1 MLLRPWPVLALVLS
15 CPVLGADP
23 VPGVHVARY
32 GVGQGPLG
40 GAQAIR
46 IEGAALVHTGQS
58 LPADPNGS
66 VDATKSPGAQVRRAL
81 DNLAR
86 ALESAGSSLDQ
97 LIRLNAATADTR
109 AASALAGEI
118 EARFR
123 LDSRPAVTLVEG
135 KLPVAGALVALDAV
149 AAAGTSAGTP
159 GEVSWTVS
167 PSLPG
172 VRGGSHAAVLPNG
185 PRSFVSG
192 RAADGEPEL
201 AATDVLVQIDETLE
215 HLGAS
220 REQLVQLKCF
230 LRPIEAASLV
240 EGRIVE
246 FYGGRAPPVVFVEWL
261 NRQAIEIEAIV
272 ATAPADE
279 PDDARPIE
287 YLTPPGLTAS
297 PVFSR
302 IARVFHPASIYAS
315 TLNGRGSG
323 SAEQQIRAMFADLAG
338 ILGQAG
344 SDLDHLAKATYYVS
358 DDSTST
364 ALNQIRPEFYDPKS
378 PPAASKASVRGTAV
392 AGRSLAVEMIA
403 VPRERR

>member
-1 MLLRPWPVLALVLS
+1 MLLRPGPVLALALS
-15 CPVLGADP
+15 FPAIGADP
-23 VPGVHVARY
+23 VPGVHLARY

-58 LPADPNGS
+58 LPTGPAGS
-66 VDATKSPGAQVRRAL
+66 VDGTQSPDAQVRRTL

-97 LIRLNAATADTR
+97 LVRLNAVTAGKRAT
-109 AASALAGEI
+109 SALAREI

-123 LDSRPAVTLVEG
+123 LDSRPAVTLVQG
-135 KLPVAGALVALDAV
+135 KLPVEGALMALDAV
-149 AAAGTSAGTP
+149 ATAGIS
-159 GEVSWTVS
+159 GEPPSEVTWTVS
-167 PSLPG
+167 ASLPG
-172 VRGGSHAAVLPNG
+172 ARGGSHAAVLPNG
-185 PRSFVSG
+185 PRSFISG

-201 AATDVLVQIDETLE
+201 AATNVLVQIDETLE

-240 EGRIVE
+240 ESRIIE

-272 ATAPADE
+272 SAAPADE
-279 PDDARPIE
+279 SEEPQPIA
-287 YLTPPGLTAS
+287 YLTPPGMTAS

-302 IARVFHPASIYAS
+302 IAQVFHPASIYVS
-315 TLNGRGSG
+315 SLNGRGSG
-323 SAEQQIRAMFADLAG
+323 NAEQQIRAMFSDLAG
-338 ILGQAG
+338 ILEQAG
-344 SDLDHLAKATYYVS
+344 SDLGHLAKATYYVS
-358 DDSTST
+358 DESTST

-378 PPAASKASVRGTAV
+378 PPAASKASVRGTSV
-392 AGRSLAVEMIA
+392 AGRNLAVDMIA
-403 VPRERR
+403 VPSERQ

>member
-1 MLLRPWPVLALVLS
+1 MSLRRWPVLALVLS
-15 CPVLGADP
+15 CPTLGAGP
-23 VPGVHVARY
+23 VPGVHLARY

-58 LPADPNGS
+58 LPADRSGS
-66 VDATKSPGAQVRRAL
+66 VDGAQDPGAQVRRAL

-97 LIRLNAATADTR
+97 LVRLNVVTADKR
-109 AASALAGEI
+109 ATSALASEI

-135 KLPVAGALVALDAV
+135 KLPVEGALLALDAV
-149 AAAGTSAGTP
+149 AATGIS
-159 GEVSWTVS
+159 GEAPVGVTWTVS
-167 PSLPG
+167 QSLPG

-201 AATDVLVQIDETLE
+201 AATAVLVQIDETLK

-220 REQLVQLKCF
+220 REQLVQLRCF

-240 EGRIVE
+240 ESRIVE
-246 FYGGRAPPVVFVEWL
+246 FYGGRAPPVVFIEWL

-272 ATAPADE
+272 AAAPADE
-279 PDDARPIE
+279 PEQARPIA
-287 YLTPPGLTAS
+287 YPGS
-297 PVFSR
+297 
-302 IARVFHPASIYAS
+302 
-315 TLNGRGSG
+315 
-323 SAEQQIRAMFADLAG
+323 FA
-338 ILGQAG
+338 
-344 SDLDHLAKATYYVS
+344 HL
-358 DDSTST
+358 
-364 ALNQIRPEFYDPKS
+364 R
-378 PPAASKASVRGTAV
+378 
-392 AGRSLAVEMIA
+392 
-403 VPRERR
+403 

>member
-1 MLLRPWPVLALVLS
+1 MLLRPPPVLALVLS

-23 VPGVHVARY
+23 VPGVHLARY

-58 LPADPNGS
+58 LPTDRSGSING
-66 VDATKSPGAQVRRAL
+66 AQSPGVQVRRAL

-86 ALESAGSSLDQ
+86 ALESSGSSLDQ
-97 LIRLNAATADTR
+97 LIRLNAVTADTR
-109 AASALAGEI
+109 AASALASEI

-149 AAAGTSAGTP
+149 AAAGISAETP
-159 GEVSWTVS
+159 GEVTWTVS

-172 VRGGSHAAVLPNG
+172 VRGGSHAAILPDG

-215 HLGAS
+215 HLEAS
-220 REQLVQLKCF
+220 REQLVQLRCF

-272 ATAPADE
+272 AAAPADE
-279 PDDARPIE
+279 PDDARPIA

-302 IARVFHPASIYAS
+302 IARVLHPASIYVS
-315 TLNGRGSG
+315 TLNGRGSA

-364 ALNQIRPEFYDPKS
+364 ALNRIRPEFYDPKS

-392 AGRSLAVEMIA
+392 SGRSLAVDMIA

>member
-15 CPVLGADP
+15 CPVFGADP
-23 VPGVHVARY
+23 VPGVHLARY
-32 GVGQGPLG
+32 GAGQGPLG
-40 GAQAIR
+40 GSQAIR

-58 LPADPNGS
+58 LPADRSGS
-66 VDATKSPGAQVRRAL
+66 VDGAQSPGAQVRRAL

-97 LIRLNAATADTR
+97 IVRLNAVTADQR
-109 AASALAGEI
+109 AASALASEI

-135 KLPVAGALVALDAV
+135 KLPLEGALVALDAV
-149 AAAGTSAGTP
+149 AAVGIS
-159 GEVSWTVS
+159 GEAPVEVTWTIS
-167 PSLPG
+167 PSLPA
-172 VRGGSHAAVLPNG
+172 VQGGSHAAVLPNG

-201 AATDVLVQIDETLE
+201 AATDVLVQIDETLK

-230 LRPIEAASLV
+230 LRPIEAARLV
-240 EGRIVE
+240 ESRIIE

-272 ATAPADE
+272 SAAPADE
-279 PDDARPIE
+279 SEDTRPIA
-287 YLTPPGLTAS
+287 YLTPPGMTAS

-302 IARVFHPASIYAS
+302 IAQAFHPASIYVS
-315 TLNGRGSG
+315 TLNGRGSR
-323 SAEQQIRAMFADLAG
+323 SAEQQIRAMFADLVG
-338 ILGQAG
+338 ILEQAD
-344 SDLDHLAKATYYVS
+344 SDLGHLAKATYYVS
-358 DDSTST
+358 DESTST

-378 PPAASKASVRGTAV
+378 PPAASKASVRGTSV
-392 AGRSLAVEMIA
+392 TGRSLAVDMIA
-403 VPRERR
+403 VPRELR

>member
-1 MLLRPWPVLALVLS
+1 MLLSPRPVLALVLS
-15 CPVLGADP
+15 CPVFGADA
-23 VPGVHVARY
+23 VPGMHLARY

-58 LPADPNGS
+58 LPTDRSGS
-66 VDATKSPGAQVRRAL
+66 VNGAQGPGAQVRLAL

-97 LIRLNAATADTR
+97 LVRINVVTADER
-109 AASALAGEI
+109 ATSALASEI

-135 KLPVAGALVALDAV
+135 RLPVAGALVALDAV
-149 AAAGTSAGTP
+149 AAAGISAEAP
-159 GEVSWTVS
+159 GEVTRTVS

-172 VRGGSHAAVLPNG
+172 VPGGSHAAILPNG

-201 AATDVLVQIDETLE
+201 AAADVLVQIDETLE

-220 REQLVQLKCF
+220 REQLVQLRCF

-240 EGRIVE
+240 ESRIVE

-279 PDDARPIE
+279 PGHAQPIA

-302 IARVFHPASIYAS
+302 IAQVFHPASIYVS

-323 SAEQQIRAMFADLAG
+323 SAGQQIRAMFADLSA

-344 SDLDHLAKATYYVS
+344 SDLGHLAKATYYVS

-392 AGRSLAVEMIA
+392 AGRSLAVNMIA
-403 VPRERR
+403 VPRQRQ

>member
-15 CPVLGADP
+15 CPALGADP
-23 VPGVHVARY
+23 VPSVHLARY

-58 LPADPNGS
+58 LPADRSGS
-66 VDATKSPGAQVRRAL
+66 VDGTQSPDAQVRRAL

-97 LIRLNAATADTR
+97 LVRLNAVTDDKRAT
-109 AASALAGEI
+109 SALASEI
-118 EARFR
+118 KARFR

-135 KLPVAGALVALDAV
+135 KLPVEGALVALDAV
-149 AAAGTSAGTP
+149 GASGIT
-159 GEVSWTVS
+159 GEAPVEVTWAVS

-172 VRGGSHAAVLPNG
+172 VQGGSHAAVLPNG

-201 AATDVLVQIDETLE
+201 AATGVLVQIDETLE

-220 REQLVQLKCF
+220 GGQLVQLKCF
-230 LRPIEAASLV
+230 LRPIEAAGRV
-240 EGRIVE
+240 ERRIVE

-272 ATAPADE
+272 SAAPADE
-279 PDDARPIE
+279 SEDARPIA
-287 YLTPPGLTAS
+287 YLTPPGMTAS

-302 IARVFHPASIYAS
+302 VAQAFHPASIYVS
-315 TLNGRGSG
+315 TLNGRSSG
-323 SAEQQIRAMFADLAG
+323 SAEQQIREMFADLAG
-338 ILGQAG
+338 ILQQAG
-344 SDLDHLAKATYYVS
+344 SDLGHLAKATYYVS
-358 DDSTST
+358 DESTST

-378 PPAASKASVRGTAV
+378 PPAASKASVSGTSV
-392 AGRSLAVEMIA
+392 AGRNLAVDMIA
-403 VPRERR
+403 VPSERQ

>member
-1 MLLRPWPVLALVLS
+1 MPS
-15 CPVLGADP
+15 
-23 VPGVHVARY
+23 VHLTRY
-32 GVGQGPLG
+32 GVGQGSLG
-40 GAQAIR
+40 GAKAIR
-46 IEGAALVHTGQS
+46 IEGAALVHTSQS
-58 LPADPNGS
+58 LPADRSGS
-66 VDATKSPGAQVRRAL
+66 VDGTLSPGAQVRLAL
-81 DNLAR
+81 DNLAQ
-86 ALESAGSSLDQ
+86 ALESAGSSLDH
-97 LIRLNAATADTR
+97 LVRLNAVTADKR
-109 AASALAGEI
+109 ATSALASEI

-123 LDSRPAVTLVEG
+123 LDSRPAVTLIEG
-135 KLPVAGALVALDAV
+135 KLPIEGALVALDAV
-149 AAAGTSAGTP
+149 AAARIRAAAP
-159 GEVSWTVS
+159 GEVTWTVS

-172 VRGGSHAAVLPNG
+172 VQGGSHAAVLPNG

-220 REQLVQLKCF
+220 REQLVQLRCF
-230 LRPIEAASLV
+230 LRPIGAAGLV
-240 EGRIVE
+240 ERRIVE
-246 FYGGRAPPVVFVEWL
+246 FYGGRAPPVVFIEWL

-279 PDDARPIE
+279 PEEARPIA
-287 YLTPPGLTAS
+287 YLTPPGMTAS

-302 IARVFHPASIYAS
+302 IAQVFHPASIYVS

-323 SAEQQIRAMFADLAG
+323 SAEQRVREMFADLAG

-344 SDLDHLAKATYYVS
+344 SDLGHLAKATYYVS
-358 DDSTST
+358 DESTST
-364 ALNQIRPEFYDPKS
+364 ALNQIRPDFYDPKS

-392 AGRSLAVEMIA
+392 AGRSLAVDMIA

>member
-1 MLLRPWPVLALVLS
+1 M
-15 CPVLGADP
+15 
-23 VPGVHVARY
+23 PGVHLARY
-32 GVGQGPLG
+32 GAGQGPLG
-40 GAQAIR
+40 GSQAIR

-58 LPADPNGS
+58 LPTDRSGS
-66 VDATKSPGAQVRRAL
+66 VDGAQSPGAQVRRAL

-86 ALESAGSSLDQ
+86 ALESAGSSLEQ
-97 LIRLNAATADTR
+97 IVRLNAVTADQR
-109 AASALAGEI
+109 AASALASEI

-135 KLPVAGALVALDAV
+135 KLPVEGALVALDAV
-149 AAAGTSAGTP
+149 AAVEIS
-159 GEVSWTVS
+159 GEAPAEVTWTIS

-172 VRGGSHAAVLPNG
+172 VPGGSHAAVLPNG

-201 AATDVLVQIDETLE
+201 ATTDVLVQIDETLK

-230 LRPIEAASLV
+230 LRPIEAARPV
-240 EGRIVE
+240 ESRIIE

-272 ATAPADE
+272 AAAPADE
-279 PDDARPIE
+279 PEEAQPIA
-287 YLTPPGLTAS
+287 YLTPPGMTAS

-302 IARVFHPASIYAS
+302 IARVIHPASIYVS
-315 TLNGRGSG
+315 TLNGSDTG

-358 DDSTST
+358 DDSTSA

-392 AGRSLAVEMIA
+392 TGRSLAVDMIA
-403 VPRERR
+403 VPRELR

>member
-15 CPVLGADP
+15 CLTLRADP
-23 VPGVHVARY
+23 VPGVHLARY

-46 IEGAALVHTGQS
+46 IEGAALVHTGQA
-58 LPADPNGS
+58 LPTDRSGS
-66 VDATKSPGAQVRRAL
+66 VDGTLSPGAQVRRAL

-86 ALESAGSSLDQ
+86 ALESAGSSLDR
-97 LIRLNAATADTR
+97 LVRLNAVTADKR
-109 AASALAGEI
+109 ATSALASEI
-118 EARFR
+118 KARFR

-135 KLPVAGALVALDAV
+135 KLSVEGALVALDAV
-149 AAAGTSAGTP
+149 AASEIT
-159 GEVSWTVS
+159 GEAPVEVTWAVS

-172 VRGGSHAAVLPNG
+172 VQGGSHAAVLPNG

-220 REQLVQLKCF
+220 REQLVQLRCF

-240 EGRIVE
+240 ESRIVE

-272 ATAPADE
+272 SAAPAQE
-279 PDDARPIE
+279 SEDARPIA
-287 YLTPPGLTAS
+287 YLTPPGMTAS

-302 IARVFHPASIYAS
+302 VAQAFHPASIYVS
-315 TLNGRGSG
+315 TLNGRASG
-323 SAEQQIRAMFADLAG
+323 SAEQQIREMFADLAG
-338 ILGQAG
+338 ILQQAG
-344 SDLDHLAKATYYVS
+344 SDLGHLAKATYYVS
-358 DDSTST
+358 DESTST

-378 PPAASKASVRGTAV
+378 PPAASKASVRGTSV
-392 AGRSLAVEMIA
+392 AGRSLAVDMIA
-403 VPRERR
+403 VPSEPQ

>member
-1 MLLRPWPVLALVLS
+1 MLLRPRPVLALVLS

-23 VPGVHVARY
+23 VPGVHLARY

-58 LPADPNGS
+58 LPTDRSGS
-66 VDATKSPGAQVRRAL
+66 VNGAQGPGAQVRLAL

-97 LIRLNAATADTR
+97 LIRLNAVTADTR

-149 AAAGTSAGTP
+149 AAAGLSAKTP
-159 GEVSWTVS
+159 DAVTWTVS

-201 AATDVLVQIDETLE
+201 AAADVLVQFDETLE

-220 REQLVQLKCF
+220 REQLVQLRCF

-240 EGRIVE
+240 ENRIVE

-279 PDDARPIE
+279 PRDAQPIA

-302 IARVFHPASIYAS
+302 IAQVFHPASIYVS

-323 SAEQQIRAMFADLAG
+323 SAGQQIRAMFADLAG

-344 SDLDHLAKATYYVS
+344 SDLDRLAKATYYVS
-358 DDSTST
+358 DDRTST
-364 ALNQIRPEFYDPKS
+364 ALNQIRPEFYDPKT

-392 AGRSLAVEMIA
+392 AGRSLAVDMIA
-403 VPRERR
+403 VPRQRQ

>member
-1 MLLRPWPVLALVLS
+1 MLRSPWPVLALVVS
-15 CPVLGADP
+15 CPALGADP
-23 VPGVHVARY
+23 VPGVHLARY
-32 GVGQGPLG
+32 GVGLGPLG

-58 LPADPNGS
+58 LPTDRSGS
-66 VDATKSPGAQVRRAL
+66 VDRAQSPAAQVRRAL

-86 ALESAGSSLDQ
+86 SLESAGSSLDQ
-97 LIRLNAATADTR
+97 LVRLNAVTADIR
-109 AASALAGEI
+109 ATSALASEI
-118 EARFR
+118 GVRFR

-135 KLPVAGALVALDAV
+135 ELPVEGALIALDAV
-149 AAAGTSAGTP
+149 APAGITGKAP
-159 GEVSWTVS
+159 VEVTWTVS

-172 VRGGSHAAVLPNG
+172 VRGGSHASVLPQG

-192 RAADGEPEL
+192 RAADGEPGL
-201 AATDVLVQIDETLE
+201 AATDVLGQIDRTLE

-240 EGRIVE
+240 ESRIVE
-246 FYGGRAPPVVFVEWL
+246 FYGGRAPPVIFVEWL

-272 ATAPADE
+272 STGAAGPPEDS
-279 PDDARPIE
+279 RPIA
-287 YLTPPGLTAS
+287 YLTPPSMTAS

-302 IARVFHPASIYAS
+302 VAQAFHPASIYVS

-323 SAEQQIRAMFADLAG
+323 SPEQQIRAMFADLAG
-338 ILGQAG
+338 ILERAG

-358 DDSTST
+358 DDSTSA
-364 ALNQIRPEFYDPKS
+364 ALNQIRPEFYDPES

-392 AGRSLAVEMIA
+392 ASRSLAVDMIA
-403 VPRERR
+403 VPRELQ